1 MSKNIFKS
9 IVILGLS
16 FVLAIVLVKPIGVS
30 TEYSTTAGIIEK
42 TFDPAIVSKKK
53 GGKIETSNKYYQDNP
68 KIAQNIE
75 QPLSYSMLFV
85 ASIPFGALFASLIF
99 RKKKKNQLP
108 TKENDNHILDNP
120 LILFLGGFLLLFG
133 ARWAE
138 GCTSGHMMSGIMQS
152 SASGII
158 FALAVF
164 FTGIITAILT
174 AKFTRK
180 DHKK

>member
-16 FVLAIVLVKPIGVS
+16 FVLAILLVKPIGVS

-42 TFDPAIVSKKK
+42 IFDPTIVSKKK
-53 GGKIETSNKYYQDNP
+53 DSKIQTNNKYYKDNP
-68 KIAQNIE
+68 KIAENIE
-75 QPLSYSMLFV
+75 HPLSYSMLFV
-85 ASIPFGALFASLIF
+85 ASIPFGALLASLIF
-99 RKKKKNQLP
+99 KKKNQLL
-108 TKENDNHILDNP
+108 TKEKNNRILNNP

-133 ARWAE
+133 ARWAG

-152 SASGII
+152 SISGVV
-158 FALAVF
+158 FALSVF

-174 AKFTRK
+174 FKFARK
-180 DHKK
+180 DNKK

>member
-16 FVLAIVLVKPIGVS
+16 FVLAIMLVKPIGVS

-42 TFDPAIVSKKK
+42 TFDPTIVSKKK
-53 GGKIETSNKYYQDNP
+53 DGKIETSNKYYQDNP
-68 KIAQNIE
+68 KIANNIE
-75 QPLSYSMLFV
+75 HPLSYSMLFV
-85 ASIPFGALFASLIF
+85 ASIPFGALLASLIF
-99 RKKKKNQLP
+99 KKKSQLST
-108 TKENDNHILDNP
+108 TKNDNHILNNP

-133 ARWAE
+133 ARWAG

-152 SASGII
+152 STSGIV

-164 FTGIITAILT
+164 FTGIIIAVLT
-174 AKFTRK
+174 AKFARK